1 MSARLLEYSKRRCCI
16 KELFCVVVVLS
27 YSPTFFWQDAIFHD
41 KKSQR
46 NLELL
51 DLEMIW
57 TDTVLKA
64 ADSNGWR
71 KRRNSAF
78 FKKVFPPFL
87 LSVNFQP
94 ACKNCKISNRFYLQ
108 YPLHQ
113 SICSKIEIGFEIS
126 FLISFGL
133 ENECR
138 LLTQCLFPSILKT
151 SHGTTSSVLSTL
163 AIFISQS
170 VIFDKI
176 GSQLC
181 FLYIFTIEEI
191 CLALEKY
198 LRYINPS
205 ITQTTCCL

>member
-16 KELFCVVVVLS
+16 KEIFCAVVVLS

-64 ADSNGWR
+64 ADRNGWR

-78 FKKVFPPFL
+78 FKKVFPSFL

-94 ACKNCKISNRFYLQ
+94 VCKNCKISNGFCLQ
-108 YPLHQ
+108 YPLHL
-113 SICSKIEIGFEIS
+113 CSKFKIGFEIS

-151 SHGTTSSVLSTL
+151 SHGTTWSVLSTL
-163 AIFISQS
+163 AILISKLRDFWQNS
-170 VIFDKI
+170 H
-176 GSQLC
+176 LC
-181 FLYIFTIEEI
+181 FLH
-191 CLALEKY
+191 L
-198 LRYINPS
+198 PS
-205 ITQTTCCL
+205 KKFV

>member
-1 MSARLLEYSKRRCCI
+1 M
-16 KELFCVVVVLS
+16 
-27 YSPTFFWQDAIFHD
+27 T
-41 KKSQR
+41 R
-46 NLELL
+46 NPKGTLNCW
-51 DLEMIW
+51 IW
-57 TDTVLKA
+57 KWSEQIWFLKA

-176 GSQLC
+176 ASYAFYIYHRRNLFSSREIFALYKSKHHTNNMLSIITLLHQ
-181 FLYIFTIEEI
+181 FL
-191 CLALEKY
+191 
-198 LRYINPS
+198 N
-205 ITQTTCCL
+205 

>member
-16 KELFCVVVVLS
+16 KELFCVEVVLS

-87 LSVNFQP
+87 LSMNFQP
-94 ACKNCKISNRFYLQ
+94 ACKNCKISNGFCLQ
-108 YPLHQ
+108 YPLH
-113 SICSKIEIGFEIS
+113 ICSKTE
-126 FLISFGL
+126 
-133 ENECR
+133 
-138 LLTQCLFPSILKT
+138 
-151 SHGTTSSVLSTL
+151 
-163 AIFISQS
+163 
-170 VIFDKI
+170 
-176 GSQLC
+176 
-181 FLYIFTIEEI
+181 
-191 CLALEKY
+191 LALKFLFWFPLA
-198 LRYINPS
+198 LRMNADY
-205 ITQTTCCL
+205 